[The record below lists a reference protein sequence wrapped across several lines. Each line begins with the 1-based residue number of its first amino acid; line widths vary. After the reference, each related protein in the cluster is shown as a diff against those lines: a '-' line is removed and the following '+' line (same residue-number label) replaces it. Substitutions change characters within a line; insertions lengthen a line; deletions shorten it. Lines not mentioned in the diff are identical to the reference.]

1 MDDMIGIDIMPAP
14 KDRVMV
20 AVKEKA
26 LAYTYLLQYYSV
38 LLACF
43 DS

>member
-1 MDDMIGIDIMPAP
+1 MEDMIGIDIMPAP

-26 LAYTYLLQYYSV
+26 MAYCNTTQYFLLV
-38 LLACF
+38 LTVR
-43 DS
+43 

>member
-1 MDDMIGIDIMPAP
+1 MEDMIGIDIMPAP

-26 LAYTYLLQYYSV
+26 MAYYYSV